1 MKKSLLIGLCLCALF
16 TVAPTQKTHA
26 IVWVVVKAAAKKIIK
41 AIDLQ
46 VQRLQ
51 NKTIGLQNAQKVV
64 ENSLSKLKLDEI
76 SGWVNK
82 QKDLYQT
89 YYDEL
94 VKVKNVIAYYQEIR
108 VIMQKQVHIV
118 NEYREAYNLFRS
130 DSHFT
135 PDEIIHMGEVYDG
148 ILSQSAQNLKS
159 INLVIKSFLT
169 QMNDASRLVL
179 IHEAGQ
185 AIDENYTDLRR
196 YNSSNKAKALNRA
209 RDESDLLALR
219 QLYGNMD

>member
-1 MKKSLLIGLCLCALF
+1 MKKSILIGLFLCALF
-16 TVAPTQKTHA
+16 TVTPTQKTHA

-64 ENSLSKLKLDEI
+64 ENALSKAKLNEI

-94 VKVKNVIAYYQEIR
+94 VKVKSLIAYYQEIR
-108 VIMQKQVHIV
+108 IIIQKQVDMV
-118 NEYREAYNLFRS
+118 NEYKEAYNLFRN
-130 DSHFT
+130 DNHFT

-148 ILSQSAQNLKS
+148 ILSQSAQNLKA
-159 INLVIKSFLT
+159 INLAIKSFLS
-169 QMNDASRLVL
+169 MNDASRLL
-179 IHEAGQ
+179 MIYEASE
-185 AIDENYTDLRR
+185 AIDEKYNDLCK
-196 YNSSNKAKALNRA
+196 YNSTNKAKAINRA
-209 RDESDLLALR
+209 RDENDLRALR
-219 QLYGNMD
+219 QLYGDTD